1 MLRNYNLFL
10 LVGLCLFLPSCFK
23 YAESIHLRTDGS
35 GYAHFHIEFTG
46 FINSEIQ
53 QKALLLS
60 KKLQQLNDT
69 HDAELNCYLINNN
82 LYVSVEFENL
92 EDLNLIYNKGIHLL
106 SPDWETHV
114 PTNHFYADNKM
125 FVRFFNDYLVNK
137 MDKNAFLSDKLQ
149 SFSSIYSF
157 DSEVVRVENPF
168 SVISGELDVVKLEF
182 LDFESEASTHR
193 LSNLIFLK

>member
-1 MLRNYNLFL
+1 MLRNNNLFL
-10 LVGLCLFLPSCFK
+10 LVGLCLFLPSCFR

-46 FINSEIQ
+46 FVNLEIQ
-53 QKALLLS
+53 EKAISLS
-60 KKLQQLNDT
+60 KQLQQLNDT

-92 EDLNLIYNKGIHLL
+92 EDLNLVYNKGIHLL
-106 SPDWETHV
+106 STDWEIHV
-114 PTNHFYADNKM
+114 PTNHFYADNKV

-157 DSEVVRVENPF
+157 DNEVVRVENPF
-168 SVISGELDVVKLEF
+168 SIISGELDVVKLEF
-182 LDFESEASTHR
+182 FDFESEASPRR
-193 LSNLIFLK
+193 LSNLIFFK

>member
-10 LVGLCLFLPSCFK
+10 LLGLCLFLPSCFR

-35 GYAHFHIEFTG
+35 GFARFHIEFTE
-46 FINSEIQ
+46 FINPEIQ
-53 QKALLLS
+53 QKAVSLT
-60 KKLQQLNDT
+60 KQLQQLNDT
-69 HDAELNCYLINNN
+69 HDAQLNSYLINNN

-106 SPDWETHV
+106 SIDWETHV
-114 PTNHFYADNKM
+114 PTNHFYADNKR

-137 MDKNAFLSDKLQ
+137 TDKNAYLSDKLQ
-149 SFSSIYSF
+149 SFLSIYSF
-157 DSEVVRVENPF
+157 DNEVVSVENPF

-182 LDFESEASTHR
+182 LDFESGASTHR